1 MKELA
6 AKKQA
11 ADEERKSAMLLIK
24 VKDEPEEESG
34 KDAVWDLSKKLKAR
48 MDLLHGK
55 GKNR

>member
-11 ADEERKSAMLLIK
+11 ADEERKSQMLLIK
-24 VKDEPEEESG
+24 ANEEPEEESG